1 MDVHVVLHEPEIP
14 HNTGAIGRTCVSLD
28 VRLHLIQPMGFTLV
42 ERNLHRAGLDYWP
55 HVDHRI
61 HRCWEHF
68 LAEEKPGRMLF
79 ASTKGRKSYLD
90 CSFAAGDYLVFGG
103 ESRGLPAEF
112 YDRYRDNLYRIP
124 MPGPHSRSLNLAN
137 AASVVLYEAY
147 RQLVVVPAR
156 ASGWKTTGDDAH
168 ASASEWQWA
177 SLLAGGDPALGM
189 PLIFIQ
195 KMCAVTDELEP
206 AFRIG
211 ALCEDALPHFRGRML
226 ARMHRVEAS
235 LRDNELATLD
245 GYDALL
251 DLMRATNSAGS
262 LAALASL
269 AEAVHPLSNRLV
281 DAMRRR

>member
-1 MDVHVVLHEPEIP
+1 
-14 HNTGAIGRTCVSLD
+14 
-28 VRLHLIQPMGFTLV
+28 VRLHLIQPMGFTLA

-79 ASTKGRKSYLD
+79 ASTKGEKSYLD
-90 CSFAAGDYLVFGG
+90 CRFAAGDYLVFGG

-112 YDRYRDNLYRIP
+112 YDRYREYLFRIP

-137 AASVVLYEAY
+137 AASVVMYEAY
-147 RQLVVVPAR
+147 RQLVVVHER
-156 ASGWKTTGDDAH
+156 AGEWKTLETDRHVAT
-168 ASASEWQWA
+168 EERQWA
-177 SLLAGGDPALGM
+177 SILAEGDPVLGM

-195 KMCAVTDELEP
+195 KMCAVVHEFEP
-206 AFRIG
+206 AFRVG
-211 ALCEDALPHFRGRML
+211 ALCEEALPHFRGRIL
-226 ARMHRVEAS
+226 ARMRRLEAS
-235 LRDNELATLD
+235 LRDNGLATLD

-251 DLMRATNSAGS
+251 DLMRAAKSAGT
-262 LAALASL
+262 LAALAGL
-269 AEAVHPLSNRLV
+269 AEQVHLLSHRLV